1 MRLPVTLIRHSLLA
15 GISGLPLIVAAAPG
29 AHAAGMPQLDF
40 KNPLVTGQVI
50 WGGIIFL
57 FFYLA
62 LRGWAL
68 PRVETVLKNRNER
81 ITGDLDQAHAAKV
94 EADKAVR
101 ELNETKKTAAAQA
114 QAHLDSVLEQERVSA
129 AQRLAEMNAKLEAEI
144 ASAEAGVAAER
155 KRALESL
162 RPIACDVAESLVQRI
177 TGNAPDR
184 AAVEAAVAKVAGAG
198 VSGQPAA
205 V

>member
-1 MRLPVTLIRHSLLA
+1 MNRHSLLA
-15 GISGLPLIVAAAPG
+15 GISGLPLLVAAAPG
-29 AHAAGMPQLDF
+29 ARAAGMPQLDF

-62 LRGWAL
+62 LRNWAL

-81 ITGDLDQAHAAKV
+81 ITGDLDQAHSAKV

-101 ELNETKKTAAAQA
+101 ELKETRKTAAAES
-114 QAHLDSVLEQERVSA
+114 QAHLDAVLEQEKVSA
-129 AQRLAEMNAKLEAEI
+129 AQRLAEINAKLEAEI

-155 KRALESL
+155 KRAMESL
-162 RPIACDVAESLVQRI
+162 RPIASDVAETLVQRL
-177 TGNAPDR
+177 TGKAPDR
-184 AAVEAAVAKVAGAG
+184 ASVEAAVARVA
-198 VSGQPAA
+198 VQPA
-205 V
+205 